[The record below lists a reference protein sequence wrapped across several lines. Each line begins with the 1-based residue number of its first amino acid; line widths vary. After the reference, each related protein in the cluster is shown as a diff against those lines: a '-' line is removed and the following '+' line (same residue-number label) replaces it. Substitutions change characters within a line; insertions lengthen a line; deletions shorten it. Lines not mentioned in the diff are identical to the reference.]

1 MRYHKNYEL
10 DDLWYDTPE
19 GRQIADIYNIEDVFD
34 LRILFG
40 IEPYEEDPIP
50 EKWD

>member
-1 MRYHKNYEL
+1 MSL
-10 DDLWYDTPE
+10 TTSGMTTPE
-19 GRQIADIYNIEDVFD
+19 GRQIADIYNVENVFD

-40 IEPYEEDPIP
+40 IEPYEEEPVP